1 MSAPAST
8 NLCSRVGWHEAP
20 ARRYGARFAVRL
32 GALPCYPRVHTTH
45 IVRSLC
51 RGSGVRSL
59 SPRVRVP
66 SARSLS
72 HNMALYAPGRSR
84 LSRPL
89 RGRTSRS
96 SGQRTRQTRRH
107 PSRQPPRLRLRQ
119 SRGGASPSPVARWPP
134 SSPQGGP
141 RRTGANPRRRAAS
154 ALRGRPRPGGGPR
167 HRKGT
172 RPGRGMAVRLAA
184 PRASPFPRRRPCRSC
199 WRGFAAG

>member
-1 MSAPAST
+1 MKHLQGVTVLP
-8 NLCSRVGWHEAP
+8 L
-20 ARRYGARFAVRL
+20 VRAW

-51 RGSGVRSL
+51 RGSGGRSL

-119 SRGGASPSPVARWPP
+119 SRGGAPPSPVARWPP

-141 RRTGANPRRRAAS
+141 RQTGSHPRREAAS
-154 ALRGRPRPGGGPR
+154 ALRGRPRPGGEPR
-167 HRKGT
+167 HRKGS
-172 RPGRGMAVRLAA
+172 RPGR
-184 PRASPFPRRRPCRSC
+184 ASWSGWPPHGSPSFPPGRRPCRSWVAGNRGRLTC
-199 WRGFAAG
+199 WIHGGW